1 MRKVV
6 VIIISIILLAL
17 AGSWCMSQLQGGT
30 GSMKSPEATA
40 KSAIMSLESLQ
51 PAKTQAYCTPVPGQ
65 LMANRLSRMYLNIK
79 ELDIQNLA
87 VMLVSKEGSSARVQA
102 VYDMVLTS
110 HLGAVSTEH
119 RLQILKLIEQDGK
132 WYVNEVF

>member
-1 MRKVV
+1 MKKVGL
-6 VIIISIILLAL
+6 IIIGILLLAL
-17 AGSWCMSQLQGGT
+17 AGWCMGQLQSGT

-87 VMLVSKEGSSARVQA
+87 VMLVSREGSSARVQA

-110 HLGAVSTEH
+110 LLGAVSTEH
-119 RLQILKLIEQDGK
+119 RMQTLKLIEQDGK